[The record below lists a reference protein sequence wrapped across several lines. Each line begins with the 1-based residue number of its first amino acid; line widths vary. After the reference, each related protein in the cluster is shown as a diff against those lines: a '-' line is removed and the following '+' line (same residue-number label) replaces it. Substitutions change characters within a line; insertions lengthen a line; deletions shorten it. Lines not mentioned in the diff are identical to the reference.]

1 MSHEPTSSHA
11 FDLATLSDVG
21 SERTNNEDSCGSLV
35 ASAMSVVVA
44 VADGVGG
51 YEGGELASQMAI
63 EITLKTYSESPA
75 SWGALKRLH
84 RAVQRANIEI
94 HDRALVVP
102 ELRRMATTLTAA
114 VIERGELYAAHV
126 GDTRLYLLR
135 GDRMTQ
141 LTKDHTVSGE
151 RFRLGLIN
159 AERARLHPE
168 RSTLTRTVGPELIVA
183 VDKISMPLEQDDV
196 LLLCT
201 DGLYNVLEEGDMHAL
216 IYGADASTAVKRLL
230 EAANAKGT
238 IDNLTAG
245 VLRMT
250 GALPSRETAT
260 GLRGRVRK
268 LFRR

>member
-1 MSHEPTSSHA
+1 MTPGPESSHA

-21 SERTNNEDSCGSLV
+21 NERSNNEDCCGSLV
-35 ASAMSVVVA
+35 AGAMNALLA

-63 EITLKTYSESPA
+63 EVTLKSYRESPA
-75 SWGALKRLH
+75 SWGPLKRLH
-84 RAVQRANIEI
+84 RAVQQANIDI

-114 VIERGELYAAHV
+114 VIDKGELYAAHV
-126 GDTRLYLLR
+126 GDTRLYLMI
-135 GDRMTQ
+135 GDRM
-141 LTKDHTVSGE
+141 
-151 RFRLGLIN
+151 RLGLLS
-159 AERARLHPE
+159 AERARVHPD
-168 RSTLTRTVGPELIVA
+168 RGTLTRSVGPELIVA
-183 VDKISMPLEQDDV
+183 VDKISMRLEQGDV

-216 IYGADASTAVKRLL
+216 IFGADASTAVKRLID
-230 EAANAKGT
+230 AANDKGT
-238 IDNLTAG
+238 SDNLTAG

-250 GALPSRETAT
+250 GEFPSRETGT